1 MKMQPGRTWEARPAL
16 RQRSRPAFGQRRTCG
31 RALVVVRGRESR
43 PHGEGGQS
51 DGSGTKRTT
60 PEAGCMNPTRMAEK
74 PMFPTHR
81 SNPSDGEPDAVK
93 VARPVRRGGMAQT
106 SRSSP
111 AIGGAVPTQ
120 CSDSVGAGSNPPA
133 LGVHRDP
140 SAWACG
146 SEPPPLFLPVPSMD
160 SRGRL
165 WRRKGAR
172 GMVEGPVRCPCPH
185 RNRGGRRESAR

>member
-93 VARPVRRGGMAQT
+93 VARPVRRGGW
-106 SRSSP
+106 RKP
-111 AIGGAVPTQ
+111 AGAV
-120 CSDSVGAGSNPPA
+120 
-133 LGVHRDP
+133 RP
-140 SAWACG
+140 SAAPSLPNAVRRVQNT
-146 SEPPPLFLPVPSMD
+146 SELRRRRDVCTRRRWRKADVPDFGLSHLTE
-160 SRGRL
+160 SR
-165 WRRKGAR
+165 
-172 GMVEGPVRCPCPH
+172 MP
-185 RNRGGRRESAR
+185 

>member
-93 VARPVRRGGMAQT
+93 VARPVRRGGW
-106 SRSSP
+106 RKP
-111 AIGGAVPTQ
+111 AGAVRPSAAPSLPNAWLGKPSHHLGRGGAGERAASAFSPVER
-120 CSDSVGAGSNPPA
+120 AG
-133 LGVHRDP
+133 LRH
-140 SAWACG
+140 
-146 SEPPPLFLPVPSMD
+146 
-160 SRGRL
+160 
-165 WRRKGAR
+165 
-172 GMVEGPVRCPCPH
+172 CPRTRPH
-185 RNRGGRRESAR
+185 GGRR

>member
-16 RQRSRPAFGQRRTCG
+16 RLRSRPAFGQRRTCG

-74 PMFPTHR
+74 PMFPTHP

-93 VARPVRRGGMAQT
+93 VARPVRRGGW
-106 SRSSP
+106 RKP
-111 AIGGAVPTQ
+111 AGAVRPSAAPSLPNATE
-120 CSDSVGAGSNPPA
+120 SPGSSRPISGRKG
-133 LGVHRDP
+133 LDP
-140 SAWACG
+140 S
-146 SEPPPLFLPVPSMD
+146 
-160 SRGRL
+160 
-165 WRRKGAR
+165 RRTWPTSKNSKER
-172 GMVEGPVRCPCPH
+172 NPCLAT
-185 RNRGGRRESAR
+185 NR

>member
-16 RQRSRPAFGQRRTCG
+16 RQRSRPAFGQRRTYG

-93 VARPVRRGGMAQT
+93 VARPIRRGGW
-106 SRSSP
+106 RKP
-111 AIGGAVPTQ
+111 AGAVRP
-120 CSDSVGAGSNPPA
+120 SAAPSLPNAVRWVWNGANYAGEGMYAPDDDGGKLMFPA
-133 LGVHRDP
+133 LVYP
-140 SAWACG
+140 I
-146 SEPPPLFLPVPSMD
+146 
-160 SRGRL
+160 
-165 WRRKGAR
+165 
-172 GMVEGPVRCPCPH
+172 
-185 RNRGGRRESAR
+185 

>member
-74 PMFPTHR
+74 PMFPTHQ

-93 VARPVRRGGMAQT
+93 VARPVQRGGW
-106 SRSSP
+106 RKP
-111 AIGGAVPTQ
+111 AGAV
-120 CSDSVGAGSNPPA
+120 
-133 LGVHRDP
+133 RP
-140 SAWACG
+140 SAAPSLPNAPPRPG
-146 SEPPPLFLPVPSMD
+146 SRRRSAEIKSRDLPWNQNRQPAPAGQTHRPP
-160 SRGRL
+160 RG
-165 WRRKGAR
+165 
-172 GMVEGPVRCPCPH
+172 
-185 RNRGGRRESAR
+185 

>member
-16 RQRSRPAFGQRRTCG
+16 RLRSRPAFGQRRTCG

-74 PMFPTHR
+74 PMFPTHP

-93 VARPVRRGGMAQT
+93 VARPVRRGGW
-106 SRSSP
+106 RKP
-111 AIGGAVPTQ
+111 AGAV
-120 CSDSVGAGSNPPA
+120 
-133 LGVHRDP
+133 RP
-140 SAWACG
+140 SAAPSLPNAGGFDEIRQGGLHNARHRNCTERHQQKKADLTTGEPDAVKAAC
-146 SEPPPLFLPVPSMD
+146 
-160 SRGRL
+160 
-165 WRRKGAR
+165 
-172 GMVEGPVRCPCPH
+172 PVR
-185 RNRGGRRESAR
+185 RGADGKVLR